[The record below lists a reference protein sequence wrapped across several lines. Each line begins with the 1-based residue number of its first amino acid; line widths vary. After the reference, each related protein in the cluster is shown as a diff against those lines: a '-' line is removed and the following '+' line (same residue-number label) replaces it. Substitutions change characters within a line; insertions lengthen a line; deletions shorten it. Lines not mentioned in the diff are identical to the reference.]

1 MPLEITKK
9 KEEKVKITAVWAT
22 SVYSRI
28 AQNGKNTKT

>member
-9 KEEKVKITAVWAT
+9 KKKVKITAVWAT